1 MVAPEMRD
9 RINENFPSFAWL
21 MDVPEIGALM
31 EQAINEGWGPGR
43 FQSALYATT
52 WYRTR
57 TESGRQMETLQ
68 QLDPAQFSKLMIDTY
83 TSIEEW
89 ATKMGVNMT
98 YGEMQWF
105 TGAFRSQGVSVNDPA
120 AQQQLI
126 NWIKSDLSR
135 VNSRGAIYANA
146 NRGMEIARRE
156 YFHVPTEDFIMRYGI
171 EAALGH
177 QNEDTLRAGYQW
189 MFGQQHPHLAARLEA
204 GETLAD
210 IVNPWREMVAKE
222 LEFGG
227 VDQVDM
233 VQGSEWSW
241 LLGVP
246 DPGKPEVMRL
256 PTAQEVTERVRR
268 DTRWAYTMGGKN
280 LATQATEA
288 ILKGFG
294 VKA

>member
-1 MVAPEMRD
+1 LLVLPPRRKA
-9 RINENFPSFAWL
+9 
-21 MDVPEIGALM
+21 
-31 EQAINEGWGPGR
+31 
-43 FQSALYATT
+43 
-52 WYRTR
+52 
-57 TESGRQMETLQ
+57 ETLHDR
-68 QLDPAQFSKLMIDTY
+68 LNLPWS
-83 TSIEEW
+83 
-89 ATKMGVNMT
+89 AT
-98 YGEMQWF
+98 
-105 TGAFRSQGVSVNDPA
+105 P
-120 AQQQLI
+120 
-126 NWIKSDLSR
+126 
-135 VNSRGAIYANA
+135 
-146 NRGMEIARRE
+146 
-156 YFHVPTEDFIMRYGI
+156 
-171 EAALGH
+171 
-177 QNEDTLRAGYQW
+177 
-189 MFGQQHPHLAARLEA
+189 
-204 GETLAD
+204 D